1 MGGPGTPLPPWAP
14 AVLPQTHHA
23 GTGKA
28 TPAALLP
35 SPRPEGRDTTRDTE
49 PQSPRP
55 HCPAAQHADPA
66 PSPSSMAPAP
76 RTRAQSFSATASSG
90 TGWKRQKTVSEA
102 AAAQS
107 RADCRGPRCRARETL
122 NPPRGAQTKPHV
134 APAHPARQP
143 HPVRAKRHDARA
155 AGLHVLARHVGLYL
169 RRLADQTAGGFLI
182 HATFQTE
189 LPERSRALRQGS
201 VCRRRGRRQGP
212 GGRGQDGGGGAD
224 AGGVGFA
231 HVTHEEGPPPPRPP
245 LALGSPDQGDHRPR
259 RKAVPSLQD
268 GHRVSVSLL
277 KKPV

>member
-23 GTGKA
+23 GTAKA

-90 TGWKRQKTVSEA
+90 TGWERRKTVSEA

-122 NPPRGAQTKPHV
+122 KPSTWSPDEAACRSSSPSTAAAPRQGKTPRCEGRWPSRAGSSRGA
-134 APAHPARQP
+134 
-143 HPVRAKRHDARA
+143 
-155 AGLHVLARHVGLYL
+155 
-169 RRLADQTAGGFLI
+169 
-182 HATFQTE
+182 
-189 LPERSRALRQGS
+189 LPEET
-201 VCRRRGRRQGP
+201 GRP
-212 GGRGQDGGGGAD
+212 DGRWLPD
-224 AGGVGFA
+224 
-231 HVTHEEGPPPPRPP
+231 PRHF
-245 LALGSPDQGDHRPR
+245 SDRTT
-259 RKAVPSLQD
+259 
-268 GHRVSVSLL
+268 
-277 KKPV
+277 